1 MAASSFVHVDS
12 STTTSIGP
20 SLLGPILLIYIY
32 CNKFTFTN
40 SHLHTTLAWYTHY
53 MLYFDRV
60 SKEYENGNKVLD
72 SISLTINQGELVSIV
87 GHSGAGKTTL
97 VKLLLAEEH
106 PTEGTV
112 SFNSDNVSDLRGK
125 DMTNYRRKIGVVFQ
139 DFRLIPNK
147 TAYENVAFAMEA
159 AGKHDD
165 DIKEDV
171 PHVLD
176 LVDLKSK
183 MHHFPHQLSGGE
195 QQRVAI
201 ARAII
206 NRPEII
212 IADEPTGNLDPL
224 NTYDIVQILKKIN
237 DLGTTVILTT
247 HNKGIVD
254 NLGRRVITMEDGRVT
269 RDQKSGKFT
278 L

>member
-1 MAASSFVHVDS
+1 
-12 STTTSIGP
+12 
-20 SLLGPILLIYIY
+20 
-32 CNKFTFTN
+32 
-40 SHLHTTLAWYTHY
+40 

-72 SISLTINQGELVSIV
+72 DISLTINKGELVSIV

-97 VKLLLAEEH
+97 IKMLLAEES
-106 PTEGTV
+106 PTEGVV
-112 SFNSDNVSDLRGK
+112 SFNSDDIHTLRGK
-125 DMTNYRRKIGVVFQ
+125 DMTNYRRKVGVVFQ

-159 AGKHDD
+159 AGRHDD
-165 DIKEDV
+165 EILEDV

-176 LVDLKSK
+176 LVDLKDK
-183 MHHFPHQLSGGE
+183 MQHFPHQLSGGE

-247 HNKGIVD
+247 NNKGIVD
-254 NLGRRVITMEDGRVT
+254 NLGRRVITMESGRVT

-278 L
+278 M

>member
-1 MAASSFVHVDS
+1 
-12 STTTSIGP
+12 
-20 SLLGPILLIYIY
+20 
-32 CNKFTFTN
+32 
-40 SHLHTTLAWYTHY
+40 

-72 SISLTINQGELVSIV
+72 GISLTINKGELVSVV

-97 VKLLLAEEH
+97 IKMLLAEEA
-106 PTEGTV
+106 PTEGVV
-112 SFNSDNVSDLRGK
+112 SFNSDDIHSLRGK
-125 DMTNYRRKIGVVFQ
+125 DMTNYRRKVGVVFQ

-159 AGKHDD
+159 AGRHDD
-165 DIKEDV
+165 EIIEDV

-176 LVDLKSK
+176 LVDLKDK

-254 NLGRRVITMEDGRVT
+254 NLGRRVITMENGRVT

-278 L
+278 M

>member
-1 MAASSFVHVDS
+1 M
-12 STTTSIGP
+12 
-20 SLLGPILLIYIY
+20 
-32 CNKFTFTN
+32 
-40 SHLHTTLAWYTHY
+40 
-53 MLYFDRV
+53 
-60 SKEYENGNKVLD
+60 
-72 SISLTINQGELVSIV
+72 
-87 GHSGAGKTTL
+87 
-97 VKLLLAEEH
+97 LLAEEA
-106 PTEGTV
+106 PTEGVV
-112 SFNSDNVSDLRGK
+112 SFNSDDIHLLRGK
-125 DMTNYRRKIGVVFQ
+125 DMTNYRRKVGVVFQ

-159 AGKHDD
+159 AGRHDD
-165 DIKEDV
+165 EIAEDV

-176 LVDLKSK
+176 LVDLKDK

-254 NLGRRVITMEDGRVT
+254 NLGRRVITMENGRVT

-278 L
+278 M

>member
-1 MAASSFVHVDS
+1 
-12 STTTSIGP
+12 
-20 SLLGPILLIYIY
+20 
-32 CNKFTFTN
+32 
-40 SHLHTTLAWYTHY
+40 
-53 MLYFDRV
+53 MLYFDKV
-60 SKEYENGNKVLD
+60 SKEYENGARVLD
-72 SISLTINQGELVSIV
+72 NISLTIDKGELVSIV

-97 VKLLLAEEH
+97 IKMLLAEDA
-106 PTEGTV
+106 PSEGVV
-112 SFNSDNVSDLRGK
+112 SFNSDNIHSLRGK
-125 DMTNYRRKIGVVFQ
+125 DMMHYRRKVGVVFQ

-165 DIKEDV
+165 EIDADV

-176 LVDLKSK
+176 LVDLKDK
-183 MHHFPHQLSGGE
+183 MDHFPHQLSGGE

-254 NLGRRVITMEDGRVT
+254 NLGRRVLTMEKGKII
-269 RDQKSGKFT
+269 RDQKSGRFT
-278 L
+278 I